1 MIVRYCRV
9 RRVSENI
16 DDFTC
21 VHQLRGEEREWK
33 MSLDDPSPLNV
44 GHMFDGVLEHVSDLG
59 VGGGHSCALIQE
71 GVSFKPSTRLTV
83 I

>member
-1 MIVRYCRV
+1 
-9 RRVSENI
+9 
-16 DDFTC
+16 
-21 VHQLRGEEREWK
+21 
-33 MSLDDPSPLNV
+33 MSLDDPPPLNV